1 MAGACDTGRLA
12 STVHGRQAPRRD
24 PPNGGG
30 GGSGGDCRPAR
41 SGCEQS
47 YVAQFVRAASQRPWR
62 SMVNVPSAAAAHA
75 ATAAPLRRSARG
87 SALPGPCGSALAAWA
102 PSRGCGGAR
111 RLPKVADVSTLGLE
125 AAPPAARGGRRVRT
139 SSPHQDAG
147 LQTGYRTSLQ
157 HRSREYSAALADA
170 RRLGG
175 TARHGVRRTPLF
187 MIAFGG
193 GESKVQY
200 VYRKRTPHNRTKKR
214 STCRQQLW
222 PGATSGE
229 PATTHQGS
237 ARARQ
242 LAALLYR
249 KRRGNFGLPFTER
262 SSETETTT
270 TGNGRAALFV
280 L

>member
-1 MAGACDTGRLA
+1 M
-12 STVHGRQAPRRD
+12 
-24 PPNGGG
+24 
-30 GGSGGDCRPAR
+30 
-41 SGCEQS
+41 
-47 YVAQFVRAASQRPWR
+47 
-62 SMVNVPSAAAAHA
+62 
-75 ATAAPLRRSARG
+75 
-87 SALPGPCGSALAAWA
+87 
-102 PSRGCGGAR
+102 
-111 RLPKVADVSTLGLE
+111 
-125 AAPPAARGGRRVRT
+125 RT

-237 ARARQ
+237 ARAPARGSTLSKTPRQ
-242 LAALLYR
+242 LRVALH
-249 KRRGNFGLPFTER
+249 GTIER
-262 SSETETTT
+262 DRDNNNWKWTSSSLCTI
-270 TGNGRAALFV
+270 GGSWSIFV
-280 L
+280 VVGE